1 MLLMLLVGAEMFAVP
16 LAAETRS
23 TDASSSGISNNQAH
37 SSKAENSAKK
47 AAPADTATKQAT
59 RLSAAGAKSIA
70 PKSKVTS
77 RTEAEISALTSETSD
92 QLHGR
97 VNVSRMA
104 GRSGWWIRAGYAL
117 TKTRT
122 YSAKKVNETE
132 VGTFSLDSQYRRDGG
147 HKYTFISAVATIRNR
162 SPHSS
167 IYGDKTGYYMLSA
180 GIGKTVMPGLE
191 GELALAK
198 ITRYE
203 DETDHRITPVYS
215 LRLKTDLTDSMVL
228 DGDTHLVQPFTEDTL
243 VDTRVNLT
251 YKFTPSLSIRL
262 TYVANNM
269 LSPVQER
276 TGWDRSFRISLVF
289 GSSRN

>member
-1 MLLMLLVGAEMFAVP
+1 LLLMLLVGAEMFAVP

-23 TDASSSGISNNQAH
+23 TDASSSGISNNQAQ

-47 AAPADTATKQAT
+47 AAPAGAATKQAAGST
-59 RLSAAGAKSIA
+59 TAGA
-70 PKSKVTS
+70 KSKVTS

-92 QLHGR
+92 QLYGR
-97 VNVSRMA
+97 VNVSRMT
-104 GRSGWWIRAGYAL
+104 GRSGWWIRAGYGL

-162 SPHSS
+162 SPYSS
-167 IYGDKTGYYMLSA
+167 VYGDKTGYYMLSA

-215 LRLKTDLTDSMVL
+215 LRLKTDLTDSMIL

-289 GSSRN
+289 GSTRN

>member
-1 MLLMLLVGAEMFAVP
+1 LNLGRLSLVLLLVGAKMFVAP
-16 LAAETRS
+16 LAADT
-23 TDASSSGISNNQAH
+23 TTKQTGG
-37 SSKAENSAKK
+37 SAK
-47 AAPADTATKQAT
+47 T
-59 RLSAAGAKSIA
+59 SAKSIT
-70 PKSKVTS
+70 PKLKITG

-92 QLHGR
+92 QLYGR
-97 VNVSRMA
+97 INITRMA
-104 GRSGWWIRAGYAL
+104 GKSGWWIRTGYGV

-122 YSAKKVNETE
+122 YSTKKVNETE
-132 VGTFSLDSQYRRDGG
+132 IGTFNLDSQYRRDRG
-147 HKYTFISAVATIRNR
+147 KDYTFISAVATIRNR

-167 IYGDKTGYYMLSA
+167 VYRDKTGYYMLSA
-180 GIGKTVMPGLE
+180 GVGKTVMPGLE

-203 DETDHRITPVYS
+203 DEIDHRITPVYS
-215 LRLKTDLTDSMVL
+215 LRLKTDLSDSMIL

-251 YKFTPSLSIRL
+251 YKLNSSLSLRF

-269 LSPVQER
+269 LSLLQER

-289 GSSRN
+289 GSTKN

>member
-1 MLLMLLVGAEMFAVP
+1 MLLVGAEMFAVP

-23 TDASSSGISNNQAH
+23 TDASSSGISNNQAQ

-47 AAPADTATKQAT
+47 AAPA
-59 RLSAAGAKSIA
+59 GA
-70 PKSKVTS
+70 KSKVTS

-92 QLHGR
+92 QLYGR
-97 VNVSRMA
+97 VNVSRMT
-104 GRSGWWIRAGYAL
+104 GRSGWWIRAGYGL

-162 SPHSS
+162 SPYSS
-167 IYGDKTGYYMLSA
+167 VYGDKTGYYMLSA

-215 LRLKTDLTDSMVL
+215 LRLKTDLTDSMIL

-289 GSSRN
+289 GSTRN